1 MAFMTSRIY
10 EVKRIGSGTLSVMAK
25 PVAGEDLD
33 DELRAIARSGTDRI
47 VSLLERSE
55 AFEVGLRDEQHVVER
70 HGMAFESYPIPD
82 RGLPA
87 SVGDFGKFTRHLHDE
102 AASGKGVV
110 VHCRAGIGRTG
121 LVAAGVLLHCG
132 LTPADAFARVS
143 GCRGVEV
150 PDTDEQRDWLRT
162 NVAAIVQ
169 SGGSQ

>member
-10 EVKRIGSGTLSVMAK
+10 EVERIGSGTLSIMAK
-25 PVAGEDLD
+25 PVAGEGLD

-55 AFEVGLRDEQHVVER
+55 AFEVGLQDEKHAVER
-70 HGMAFESYPIPD
+70 HGIAFESYPIPD

-87 SVGDFGKFTRHLHDE
+87 SVKGFGELTRRLRDE

-132 LTPADAFARVS
+132 FTSDDAFARVS
-143 GCRGVEV
+143 ECRGVGV
-150 PDTDEQRDWLRT
+150 PDTDQQRDWLRT
-162 NVAAIVQ
+162 NATTIVQ
-169 SGGSQ
+169 SGRSQ